1 MKSNEAIFKKR
12 LCKHLN
18 KRLVYNAQGE
28 VDFNALLG
36 KSATY
41 LDLVLVMQIKKA
53 CAGDTSSASYLRDT
67 SGNKLKDKST
77 EDISVQNPFDLV

>member
-1 MKSNEAIFKKR
+1 MKSNVSFKARLNALLSKR
-12 LCKHLN
+12 LRYKDG
-18 KRLVYNAQGE
+18 R
-28 VDFNALLG
+28 VDFEALLG

-77 EDISVQNPFDLV
+77 EDTSVQNPFDLV